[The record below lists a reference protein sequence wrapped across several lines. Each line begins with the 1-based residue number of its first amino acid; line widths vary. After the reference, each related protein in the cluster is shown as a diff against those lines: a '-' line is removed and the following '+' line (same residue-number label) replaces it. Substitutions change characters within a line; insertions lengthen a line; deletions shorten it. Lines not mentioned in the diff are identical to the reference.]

1 MKVGCVKEVC
11 LLRLSGNNC
20 RVRSGQSGLARLQSA
35 VAVQPRWPGCFQIR
49 IATKL
54 SLSLDQIEPDLMPK
68 KMAIFGDPKFK
79 VETTKSIYQLSW
91 FPLLVSLDHYQSHQV
106 HQFHQNPHIHT
117 SYQKYK
123 NLFADNM
130 GDQQVKTSL
139 LPLTEDHRKEP
150 DDRKTHRKTSFKV
163 SKGFL

>member
-1 MKVGCVKEVC
+1 MLDGWDGLGGNGILAWLVSKTFTQCLSLGWSLYSQKLLVRLGQIHYNSLSLWFKLCIHIHRGRKSNSMKVGCVKEVC

-79 VETTKSIYQLSW
+79 VETTKSIY
-91 FPLLVSLDHYQSHQV
+91 
-106 HQFHQNPHIHT
+106 
-117 SYQKYK
+117 
-123 NLFADNM
+123 
-130 GDQQVKTSL
+130 
-139 LPLTEDHRKEP
+139 
-150 DDRKTHRKTSFKV
+150 
-163 SKGFL
+163 